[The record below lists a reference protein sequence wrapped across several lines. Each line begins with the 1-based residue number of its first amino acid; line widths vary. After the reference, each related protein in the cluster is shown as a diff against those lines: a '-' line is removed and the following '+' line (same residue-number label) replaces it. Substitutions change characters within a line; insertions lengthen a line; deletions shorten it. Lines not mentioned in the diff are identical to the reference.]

1 MSVRRVIAT
10 PLARLV
16 PCDTAG
22 SETAWNEAATDTTS
36 KQANEGMQ

>member
-10 PLARLV
+10 LLARLV

-22 SETAWNEAATDTTS
+22 NDTARSEAATHTTS
-36 KQANEGMQ
+36 KRANEGMQ

>member
-10 PLARLV
+10 LLARLV

-22 SETAWNEAATDTTS
+22 NDTATHTTS
-36 KQANEGMQ
+36 KRAMEEMQ